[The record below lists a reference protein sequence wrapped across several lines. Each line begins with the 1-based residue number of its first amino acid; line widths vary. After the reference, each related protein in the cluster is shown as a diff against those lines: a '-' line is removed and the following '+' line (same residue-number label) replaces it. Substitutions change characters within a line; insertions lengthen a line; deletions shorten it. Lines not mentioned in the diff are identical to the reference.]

1 MSQTAILKVPRASG
15 PRSFR
20 RTSYL
25 VKRVETLVR
34 VRLDA
39 GLRDFGITSGQYM
52 LLHLVARE
60 GGRSSADLAR
70 RLSVTPQSVNESI
83 TALETKALIRRTED
97 RENRRILQIALTREG
112 RRLLA
117 TCERT
122 VDLIEADLFGTL
134 EPSLLDAL
142 RASLESTLDAATE
155 RADG

>member
-1 MSQTAILKVPRASG
+1 
-15 PRSFR
+15 
-20 RTSYL
+20 